1 MAPVRKRESSQSPT
15 HSTPQRSPIKKTRRM
30 GISLAQKQALI
41 DNLQL
46 EITERARRL
55 RAQYNIQA
63 QQLRSRV
70 EMRINRI
77 PTTLRKAKMGELF
90 AKSSAES
97 QQQQQQQQQQQPK
110 PPSMPAAYAA
120 RPPPVPAKDGA
131 PPQPIARKPLPLSK
145 TAPPRG
151 QKRLSE
157 EMPSADKE
165 NQGALENPKKRHRGP
180 PTAGA
185 AAIQPG
191 KVLSPASSNRR
202 IIPSRERQP
211 SPMKN
216 MMERPA
222 SPTKS
227 IIERPASPTK
237 SLFGRPASPV
247 KAPTTKTS
255 SSNLLSSMVGRAKG
269 TRGAATA
276 ARKVTTTALSS
287 SMSSSAGSTTSST
300 RTKKAAAPPPPAST
314 AAATTTRGKRKVS
327 VISESSEGSTGTV
340 VKKTAVS
347 RAAKTTAAAPA
358 AKRTVMGT
366 IRSATTKKA
375 AAAKPAA
382 SSTITAGGRTLRKR

>member
-1 MAPVRKRESSQSPT
+1 MAPVRKRQSSQSPT
-15 HSTPQRSPIKKTRRM
+15 PSTPQRSPIKKTRRM

-77 PTTLRKAKMGELF
+77 PTTLRKTKMGELL
-90 AKSSAES
+90 AKSSAEP
-97 QQQQQQQQQQQPK
+97 QQQQQEQQPK
-110 PPSMPAAYAA
+110 PPSRPAVYVAK
-120 RPPPVPAKDGA
+120 PPPVPAKDGA
-131 PPQPIARKPLPLSK
+131 PLQPIARKPLPVSK

-180 PTAGA
+180 PAAGA

-216 MMERPA
+216 MFERPA

-247 KAPTTKTS
+247 KAPATKTS

-276 ARKVTTTALSS
+276 ARKATTTALSS

-300 RTKKAAAPPPPAST
+300 RTRKAAAPPPGT

-340 VKKTAVS
+340 VKKTAAS

-375 AAAKPAA
+375 TAAKPAA
-382 SSTITAGGRTLRKR
+382 SSTATAGGRKLRKR

>member
-1 MAPVRKRESSQSPT
+1 MAPVRKRQSSQSPT
-15 HSTPQRSPIKKTRRM
+15 PSTPQRSPIKKTRRM

-77 PTTLRKAKMGELF
+77 PTTLRKAKMGELL
-90 AKSSAES
+90 AKSSAEP
-97 QQQQQQQQQQQPK
+97 QQQQQPK

-120 RPPPVPAKDGA
+120 RPPPVPAKDGV
-131 PPQPIARKPLPLSK
+131 PPQPIARKPVPLSK

-216 MMERPA
+216 MIERPA

-269 TRGAATA
+269 TRGATTT
-276 ARKVTTTALSS
+276 ARKATTTALSS

-300 RTKKAAAPPPPAST
+300 RTKKAAAPPPST

-340 VKKTAVS
+340 VKKTAAS
-347 RAAKTTAAAPA
+347 RAAKTTAAAPP

-375 AAAKPAA
+375 TAAKPAA
-382 SSTITAGGRTLRKR
+382 SSTTAAGGRTLRKR

>member
-1 MAPVRKRESSQSPT
+1 MAPVRKRQSSQSPT
-15 HSTPQRSPIKKTRRM
+15 SSTPQRSPIKKTRRM

-77 PTTLRKAKMGELF
+77 PTTLRKAKMGDLL
-90 AKSSAES
+90 AKSSAEP
-97 QQQQQQQQQQQPK
+97 QQQQQQPK
-110 PPSMPAAYAA
+110 PPSMPAAYVA

-131 PPQPIARKPLPLSK
+131 PPQPIARKPVPLSK

-216 MMERPA
+216 MIERPA

-237 SLFGRPASPV
+237 SLFGRPPSPV

-269 TRGAATA
+269 ARGAATT
-276 ARKVTTTALSS
+276 ARKPTTTALSS
-287 SMSSSAGSTTSST
+287 SMSSSAGSTTST
-300 RTKKAAAPPPPAST
+300 ARTKKPAAPPPST

-340 VKKTAVS
+340 VKKTAAS

-382 SSTITAGGRTLRKR
+382 SSTISAGGRTLRKR

>member
-1 MAPVRKRESSQSPT
+1 MAPVRKRQSSQSPDP
-15 HSTPQRSPIKKTRRM
+15 STPQRSPIKKTRRM

-77 PTTLRKAKMGELF
+77 PTTLRKAKMGELL
-90 AKSSAES
+90 AKSSAEP
-97 QQQQQQQQQQQPK
+97 QQQPK
-110 PPSMPAAYAA
+110 PPRPAAYAP

-131 PPQPIARKPLPLSK
+131 PPQPIARKPVPVSK

-180 PTAGA
+180 PAAGA

-216 MMERPA
+216 MIERPA
-222 SPTKS
+222 SPTKP

-276 ARKVTTTALSS
+276 ARKATTTALSS

-300 RTKKAAAPPPPAST
+300 RTRKAAAPPPST
-314 AAATTTRGKRKVS
+314 AAAATTRGKRKVS

-340 VKKTAVS
+340 VKKTAAS

-375 AAAKPAA
+375 AAARPAA
-382 SSTITAGGRTLRKR
+382 SSTTTAGGRKLRKR

>member
-1 MAPVRKRESSQSPT
+1 MSPVRKRQSSQSPT
-15 HSTPQRSPIKKTRRM
+15 PSTPQRSPIKKTRRM

-77 PTTLRKAKMGELF
+77 PTTLRKAKMGELL
-90 AKSSAES
+90 AKSSAEP
-97 QQQQQQQQQQQPK
+97 QKQQPK
-110 PPSMPAAYAA
+110 PPSRPAAYAA

-131 PPQPIARKPLPLSK
+131 PPQPIARKPLPVSK

-180 PTAGA
+180 PAAGA
-185 AAIQPG
+185 AAIQAG

-269 TRGAATA
+269 TRGAATTA
-276 ARKVTTTALSS
+276 ARKATATALLS
-287 SMSSSAGSTTSST
+287 SMSSSAGSTTSSST
-300 RTKKAAAPPPPAST
+300 RTRKAAAPPPPST

-340 VKKTAVS
+340 VKKTAAS

-382 SSTITAGGRTLRKR
+382 SSTAPAGGRKLRKR